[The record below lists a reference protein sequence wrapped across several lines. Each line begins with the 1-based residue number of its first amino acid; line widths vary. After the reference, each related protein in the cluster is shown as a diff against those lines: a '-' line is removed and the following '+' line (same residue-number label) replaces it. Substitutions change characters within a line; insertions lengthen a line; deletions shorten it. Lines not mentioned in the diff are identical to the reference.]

1 MRLPPFLTLTALE
14 AAARHRSYSRAARE
28 LHVTHGAV
36 SQQIRKLED
45 ELGTKLFARQGNAM
59 IPTATGQR
67 LADQVTAA
75 LAALHAGVD
84 EARQAA
90 RGPLV
95 ISSSAAFASRWLVTR
110 LARLAAETGE
120 PDLIVRAEDRVAD
133 LTTDGVDIA
142 LRFGL
147 GAWPGVESEVLI
159 IERIFPVCSPDF
171 LRQHPIREPADLLD
185 VPLLRHVGLPWSLW
199 LSAMGVH
206 EAPRQLGLGF
216 EDTALMLDT
225 AAHGVGMA
233 LARSGLAER
242 DIGEGR
248 LVRPF
253 PGEVAVE
260 TGNHFVWRA
269 DSPKLAR
276 ILKLRDWFLAETVE
290 LRGASPPT
298 P

>member
-28 LHVTHGAV
+28 LFVTHGAV

-45 ELGTKLFARQGNAM
+45 ELGAPLFVRQGNSM

-75 LAALHAGVD
+75 LATLHAGVD
-84 EARQAA
+84 EARLAT

-95 ISSSAAFASRWLVTR
+95 ISSGAAFASRWLVPR

-120 PDLIVRAEDRVAD
+120 PDLIVRADDRIAD

-142 LRFGL
+142 LRFGR
-147 GAWPGVESEVLI
+147 GPWPGVEACALMI
-159 IERIFPVCSPDF
+159 DRIFPVCSPDF
-171 LRQHPIREPADLLD
+171 LARHPLQTPRDLLD
-185 VPLLRHVGLPWSLW
+185 VPLLRYIGRPWSVW
-199 LSAMGVH
+199 LTAMGVD
-206 EAPRQLGLGF
+206 ETPRQQGLGF

-225 AAHGVGMA
+225 AAHGVGVA

-242 DIGEGR
+242 DLREGR

-253 PGEVAVE
+253 SGEIAVD

-276 ILKLRDWFLAETVE
+276 ILKLRDWFLAETAE
-290 LRGASPPT
+290 LRG
-298 P
+298 

>member
-75 LAALHAGVD
+75 LATLHAGVD

-95 ISSSAAFASRWLVTR
+95 ISSGAAFASRWLVTR
-110 LARLAAETGE
+110 LARLAVETGE

-147 GAWPGVESEVLI
+147 GSWPGVESSVLM

-185 VPLLRHVGLPWSLW
+185 LPLLRHVGLPWSLW

-242 DIGEGR
+242 DLREGR

-276 ILKLRDWFLAETVE
+276 ILKLRDWFLAETAA
-290 LRGASPPT
+290 LRGTSPPT

>member
-28 LHVTHGAV
+28 LFVTHGAV

-45 ELGTKLFARQGNAM
+45 ELGTKLFVRQGNAM
-59 IPTATGQR
+59 VPTATGQR
-67 LADQVTAA
+67 LAGHVTDA
-75 LAALHAGVD
+75 LATLRAGVD
-84 EARQAA
+84 EARLAA
-90 RGPLV
+90 NGPLV
-95 ISSSAAFASRWLVTR
+95 ISSSAAFARGWLVTR
-110 LARLAAETGE
+110 LERLAREVDE
-120 PDLIVRAEDRVAD
+120 PDLILRAEDRVAD

-147 GAWPGVESEVLI
+147 GAWPGVEVATLM
-159 IERIFPVCSPDF
+159 IERLFPVCSPDF
-171 LRQHPIREPADLLD
+171 LVRHPIREPRDLLD
-185 VPLLRHVGLPWSLW
+185 VPLLRHVGLPWSMW
-199 LSAMGVH
+199 LTAMGVD
-206 EAPRQLGLGF
+206 EVPRQQGLGF

-225 AAHGVGMA
+225 AAHGVGVA

-242 DIGEGR
+242 DLREGR

-253 PGEVAVE
+253 ADTMGGEVAVE

-276 ILKLRDWFLAETVE
+276 ILKLRDWFLAETAG
-290 LRGASPPT
+290 LRG
-298 P
+298 